1 MERDGERG
9 FQNSIDEDAVVSVVF
24 PSLRDAVFGL
34 SKRDRDKVKERGRD
48 RGRDAD
54 SDSDSDSDGDG
65 DGEKEGEEKNN
76 IIEIGRRWENSEIS
90 LSPKTSLLSQ
100 RILTDEYVHYS
111 FLLLLFLHLHLH
123 QYHYHYR
130 HLYLCLY
137 LSL

>member
-1 MERDGERG
+1 MRDELQEGGRERGGGGEGRERERGGERGGERG
-9 FQNSIDEDAVVSVVF
+9 FQSSIDEDAVVSVVF

-54 SDSDSDSDGDG
+54 SDSDIDGDG

-100 RILTDEYVHYS
+100 RILTDEYVHFFFCFS
-111 FLLLLFLHLHLH
+111 T
-123 QYHYHYR
+123 
-130 HLYLCLY
+130 
-137 LSL
+137 